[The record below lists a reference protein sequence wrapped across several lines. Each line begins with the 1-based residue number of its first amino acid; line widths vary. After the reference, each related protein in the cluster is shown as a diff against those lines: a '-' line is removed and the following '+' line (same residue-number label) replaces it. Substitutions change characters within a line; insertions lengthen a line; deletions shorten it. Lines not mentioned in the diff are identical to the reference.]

1 MRIIHLADDIQP
13 IRRGKRLSRQRT
25 GRNKIAIELCR
36 LRRLAT
42 FGSVNRGHS
51 RILLFRQADPEIEF
65 ERPGKIFLPIIR
77 QRFSSYAPHE
87 FVEKKSKRAR
97 VIAMPSSRRPQRR
110 LRFQRPNHSVVI
122 EHVNALIQSAKPRL
136 MRKQLPERD
145 LIFVCLPKFGPELRD
160 GPVELNL
167 LLLQRMQYT
176 RAANSFRC
184 RPDQHDRVGR
194 PRFLATRVAKSAVKI
209 DQLVF
214 RFAKPKPPR
223 RVRRIFQSSR
233 RTAVSVAE
241 RTCPVSSCI

>member
-13 IRRGKRLSRQRT
+13 IRRRKRLSRQRT
-25 GRNKIAIELCR
+25 GRNKIAIKFRR
-36 LRRLAT
+36 LRRLTT

-97 VIAMPSSRRPQRR
+97 VIAMPSSWRPQRR

-122 EHVNALIQSAKPRL
+122 DHVNALIQSAKPRL
-136 MRKQLPERD
+136 MRKQLPEHD
-145 LIFVCLPKFGPELRD
+145 LVFVCLPKLGPELRD

-167 LLLQRMQYT
+167 LLLQGMQYT

-184 RPDQHDRVGR
+184 RPDQHEPCRLSTVSRD
-194 PRFLATRVAKSAVKI
+194 
-209 DQLVF
+209 
-214 RFAKPKPPR
+214 PR
-223 RVRRIFQSSR
+223 RKIRRKDQSSGLPFCQTE
-233 RTAVSVAE
+233 TAAPNS
-241 RTCPVSSCI
+241 PNFSKFSSNSGFNR